1 MKFNWFALI
10 RIMILG
16 LTVNFLLA
24 SAGYG
29 SAVQYIIAFLL
40 GVLYPEQAFI
50 PKKEETPD
58 AE

>member
-1 MKFNWFALI
+1 
-10 RIMILG
+10 MILG